1 MNVIYTID
9 KRKDMKMVYTII
21 KSDDSSDNWQRA
33 KEMGI
38 SKKLFNK
45 IVASSSYNEVKSEI
59 NELYNTKLL
68 NDKEL
73 LLSKRKLYQ
82 SNWNLIND
90 IFEQETE
97 RIVGM
102 KWKYENYYVIVSLFH
117 RGVSNMLGNTV
128 YLWIYD
134 DLDVHLRI
142 TAHELLMTHLWQF
155 FYKNFPKEDINNNWN
170 KYWSVNEITT
180 TFILGLESKLN
191 NLWSDRM
198 KGYKNFLQ
206 NYPQLGEIRDLLVNK
221 YKKRSSFKDFI
232 DYGLSMFT
240 TSKM

>member
-1 MNVIYTID
+1 MDVIYTID
-9 KRKDMKMVYTII
+9 REKDMSMVYTML
-21 KSDDSSDNWQRA
+21 KSDDLSDNLQRT
-33 KEMGI
+33 KRMGI
-38 SKKLFNK
+38 SRQLFNK
-45 IVASSSYNEVKSEI
+45 IAESSSYNEVENEI

-73 LLSKRKLYQ
+73 LLSKTKLYQ

-90 IFEQETE
+90 IFEEETE
-97 RIVGM
+97 RVVGM
-102 KWKYENYYVIVSLFH
+102 KWKYEKYYVIVSLFH
-117 RGVSNMLGNTV
+117 PGVSNMLGDTV

-134 DLDVHLRI
+134 DLDIHLRI
-142 TAHELLMTHLWQF
+142 AAHELLMTHLWQF
-155 FYKNFPKEDINNNWN
+155 FYKNFPEEDINNNWN

-180 TFILGLESKLN
+180 TFILGLDSKLN

-206 NYPQLGEIRDLLVNK
+206 NYPQLKEGRDLLVNK

-232 DYGLSMFT
+232 DYSLPMFT
-240 TSKM
+240 TPRI